1 MAKERQCIFCG
12 NTYEYC
18 PHCGQYSKEPGWKFN
33 FDSEKCHDLYEV
45 IAGYNIG
52 IKTIEDVKKVFNKY
66 EVTDYSIFSK
76 KLQDALNGVISQKK
90 EESYKSDKKEE
101 NSKVE
106 TKEEKVEPEKKS
118 EVPKKDNNFKSKKN
132 KYNFERRANAEE

>member
-1 MAKERQCIFCG
+1 MSKERTCIFCG
-12 NTYEYC
+12 QKYQYCNHCREYAN
-18 PHCGQYSKEPGWKFN
+18 EPKWKFN

-45 IAGYNIG
+45 IGGYNIG
-52 IKTIEDVKKVFNKY
+52 VKTIEDVKSTLNKY

-76 KLQDALNGVISQKK
+76 KLQDALNGVIPQNK
-90 EESYKSDKKEE
+90 EESSESEKKEE

-118 EVPKKDNNFKSKKN
+118 EVPRKDNNFKSKKN